1 MKFFW
6 ADHLSSVACAL
17 SLWRRVCLPLPAG
30 GAPLSSSDLEALGV
44 LAAEE
49 EDRLVL
55 WGT

>member
-1 MKFFW
+1 MKFFG
-6 ADHLSSVACAL
+6 ADHLSPVACAL

-30 GAPLSSSDLEALGV
+30 GVPLSTSDLEALGV
-44 LAAEE
+44 LTAEE